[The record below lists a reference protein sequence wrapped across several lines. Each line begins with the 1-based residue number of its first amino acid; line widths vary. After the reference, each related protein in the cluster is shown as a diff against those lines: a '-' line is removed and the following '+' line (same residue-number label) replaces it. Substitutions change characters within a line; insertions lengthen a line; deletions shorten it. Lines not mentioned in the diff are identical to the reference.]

1 MNCKPGIYGV
11 STQSGRAFFADFL
24 SKGLQ
29 SYGYARAT
37 EHGRAAVS
45 CFNARGGIYLERPP
59 NNIGEESRFIPLG
72 MSSVGHSLNELLTRS
87 DFIFLSHP
95 SQHLEESVS
104 LLKEAGLMQRQIPL
118 VLTPPRTLAAPYL
131 WRIVGENYPLI
142 CFSTSP
148 YSAKALENGVY
159 IKRRKRS
166 WMVSLEGEVSEEQR
180 EQISEIFPQVLF
192 NRVPATTSLGNIGAV
207 FHPGGYLLNYDDIE
221 KRQRQGE
228 PYSFYMEGIA
238 ARPEVGELLEEID
251 QIRLRIAYKLNMP
264 VFGLYGNDRE
274 EEWQAMMARLRLAES
289 RTEKR
294 DIQTLRKMRHE
305 CLSTIHNAIVSAQH
319 WLDYSYGVARIPGES
334 LANAVSRTP
343 TYQKRSVPQR
353 RYLDEDIPTGLVPLE
368 ALAKRFDIDC
378 TAISRIL
385 DLYGEKE
392 GKEPRASGRNLQP
405 FTTEYL
411 IRYLKGCPDEEM
423 PDVSMPDTNSTIRSY
438 L

>member
-1 MNCKPGIYGV
+1 
-11 STQSGRAFFADFL
+11 
-24 SKGLQ
+24 
-29 SYGYARAT
+29 
-37 EHGRAAVS
+37 
-45 CFNARGGIYLERPP
+45 
-59 NNIGEESRFIPLG
+59 
-72 MSSVGHSLNELLTRS
+72 
-87 DFIFLSHP
+87 
-95 SQHLEESVS
+95 
-104 LLKEAGLMQRQIPL
+104 
-118 VLTPPRTLAAPYL
+118 
-131 WRIVGENYPLI
+131 
-142 CFSTSP
+142 
-148 YSAKALENGVY
+148 
-159 IKRRKRS
+159 
-166 WMVSLEGEVSEEQR
+166 
-180 EQISEIFPQVLF
+180 
-192 NRVPATTSLGNIGAV
+192 
-207 FHPGGYLLNYDDIE
+207 
-221 KRQRQGE
+221 
-228 PYSFYMEGIA
+228 MEGIA